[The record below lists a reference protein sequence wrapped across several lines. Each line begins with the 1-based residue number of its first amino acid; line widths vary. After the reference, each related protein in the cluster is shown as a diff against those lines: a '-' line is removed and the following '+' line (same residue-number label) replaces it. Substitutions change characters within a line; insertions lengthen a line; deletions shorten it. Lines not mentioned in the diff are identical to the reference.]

1 MADTKKSQ
9 HECNIEL
16 AKLIKSFHTAMLVTM
31 REGGKHVSRPM
42 SPLSN
47 GNYGGQLWFSAERS
61 SDCVAEIKQHPEVN
75 VAFMDESGSRYVSA
89 SGRATQVDDQAK
101 KDELWSPV
109 MKAFF
114 ESKDD
119 PNLTLIRVDVD
130 SAEYWSGPSTLIG
143 KGIYLAKS
151 AFTDNHDS
159 MTDHGTVTNPA
170 A

>member
-1 MADTKKSQ
+1 MSDDIKTQ
-9 HECNIEL
+9 EECNAEL

-31 REGGKHVSRPM
+31 RDGDKHVSRPM
-42 SPLSN
+42 SPLGDGDFN
-47 GNYGGQLWFSAERS
+47 GELWFSAERH
-61 SDCVAEIKQHPEVN
+61 SDCIAEINAHPEVN
-75 VAFMDESGSRYVSA
+75 VAFMDESRSKYVSA
-89 SGRATQVDDQAK
+89 SGRATQLDDQAK